1 MTRGEYDTRAGDG
14 APDPTLAA
22 LERDDVDEAID
33 FLALRGEGRTR
44 EAGGEGS
51 DRTTFDLSRYR
62 ARRIRDHLIALL
74 DQLHA
79 AIERRDVDRVEAVL
93 AAAEVYRCIP
103 AGVREEAIVMSQL
116 PTTSLRAPMR
126 LYRYQYLLRRLGD
139 EPVDS
144 ALDPAQLVLDF
155 GPAFGPISPTGG
167 RELPFRDL
175 RSGSR

>member
-1 MTRGEYDTRAGDG
+1 MTRGEDDTRAGDG
-14 APDPTLAA
+14 VPNQTLGA
-22 LERDDVDEAID
+22 LERADVDEAID
-33 FLALRGEGRTR
+33 FLALRGEARNR
-44 EAGGEGS
+44 EIGGEAA
-51 DRTTFDLSRYR
+51 DRTTFDLARYR
-62 ARRIRDHLIALL
+62 ARRVRDRLIALL

-93 AAAEVYRCIP
+93 AAAEVYRCVP

-139 EPVDS
+139 EPLDS

-155 GPAFGPISPTGG
+155 GPASGPVSARGG

-175 RSGSR
+175 RSSSR